1 MANAAAQYRRALKKE
16 LRCSS
21 SASKRLMGGFN
32 RTLSAY
38 LEEHPSP
45 SADDL
50 IAAFGPP
57 EAMVEVLMAEVTAQ
71 EHAIYCKKTLARKIL
86 ISIAAVILAIF
97 TLYIWFFKN
106 VGLTSTNELTDTP
119 VNWSETYNT
128 VSEDDSK

>member
-1 MANAAAQYRRALKKE
+1 MVNAAAQYRRALKKE

-21 SASKRLMGGFN
+21 SASKRLMVGFN

-38 LEEHPSP
+38 LEEHSSP
-45 SADDL
+45 NTDDL

-57 EAMVEVLMAEVTAQ
+57 EAMAEALMAEVTAQ
-71 EHAIYCKKTLARKIL
+71 EHAMYCKRTLAGKIL
-86 ISIAAVILAIF
+86 ICIMVVILAFF

-106 VGLTSTNELTDTP
+106 VGLTSTNELTDIP
-119 VNWSETYNT
+119 VNWSETYNI